1 MKVVLINPPSQ
12 YSRPVPSLGLA
23 YLAGYLK
30 ANNHDAII
38 MDLWVEPLSDQIVI
52 DRISRYNPAL
62 IGVPLFTTLYH
73 ETVKLAAKLKKLFPS
88 IPIIAGGPHASALP
102 KELLEQ
108 EKCIDLVAIGE
119 GEITLVE
126 VIESMITR
134 DFEQI
139 KGIAFR
145 KRSEV
150 IVNSH
155 REQIRDLDVLPFPDL
170 EQVDIRK
177 YKSSPPYGWYGLPL
191 MMITSRGCP
200 GRCIFCCKSVFGN
213 SLKTYS
219 AERIVK
225 EIQHWKCRLP
235 IKEIRFYDDDFTLS
249 KKRIFKLCDL
259 LIEERINLPWSCTT
273 RVDYLTKELLAK
285 MKKAG
290 LYLISLGVESGSERV
305 LKSLRKDYRIE
316 HIRNAFKWCNELN
329 IATLGYFLVGN
340 PDETVEEMKLT
351 LKLQK
356 EIAPSF
362 SGWGILEVFPGS
374 PLFEQPRR
382 HPDIKLNRENGYR
395 DFYRKDIEE
404 KYLRNFCLKGMV
416 KNYLSVNG
424 AKSMTKYLCKTR
436 NFSILKDHLW
446 LKFNNYTTNR

>member
-225 EIQHWKCRLP
+225 
-235 IKEIRFYDDDFTLS
+235 
-249 KKRIFKLCDL
+249 
-259 LIEERINLPWSCTT
+259 
-273 RVDYLTKELLAK
+273 
-285 MKKAG
+285 
-290 LYLISLGVESGSERV
+290 
-305 LKSLRKDYRIE
+305 
-316 HIRNAFKWCNELN
+316 
-329 IATLGYFLVGN
+329 
-340 PDETVEEMKLT
+340 
-351 LKLQK
+351 
-356 EIAPSF
+356 
-362 SGWGILEVFPGS
+362 
-374 PLFEQPRR
+374 
-382 HPDIKLNRENGYR
+382 
-395 DFYRKDIEE
+395 
-404 KYLRNFCLKGMV
+404 
-416 KNYLSVNG
+416 
-424 AKSMTKYLCKTR
+424 
-436 NFSILKDHLW
+436 
-446 LKFNNYTTNR
+446 